1 MQQRHTDRE
10 VYFHELAQTSE
21 RYFIPYV
28 ERVVT
33 LSSSARVLEVG
44 CGEGGNL
51 VPFARRGC
59 AVTGVDRA
67 AVRVAEA
74 QSFFSAAG
82 LEGHFEAA
90 DIFNWAAPAAAYDV
104 ILLHDV
110 VEHVPDKAGLLCIL
124 RRLIRPGGVLFVGF
138 PSWFMP
144 FGGHQQIARNAF
156 VAHCP
161 FLHLLPLPCYAG
173 LLRRFETPAC
183 VTELLS
189 IRACR
194 CTVRRFEREA
204 LLAGW
209 TVADRQLWWVN
220 PHYEQKFGLR
230 PRLMPAWWARLP
242 LVRDMTATA
251 CFCLLQ

>member
-124 RRLIRPGGVLFVGF
+124 RRLIRPGGGVVRGL
-138 PSWFMP
+138 S
-144 FGGHQQIARNAF
+144 F
-156 VAHCP
+156 VAHALWWAP
-161 FLHLLPLPCYAG
+161 ADSAERVRGPLPVPSSPAPPVLCGPPAPVRDAG
-173 LLRRFETPAC
+173 LRDGTAFHPCLSLYGAPLRA
-183 VTELLS
+183 
-189 IRACR
+189 
-194 CTVRRFEREA
+194 
-204 LLAGW
+204 
-209 TVADRQLWWVN
+209 
-220 PHYEQKFGLR
+220 
-230 PRLMPAWWARLP
+230 
-242 LVRDMTATA
+242 
-251 CFCLLQ
+251 

>member
-173 LLRRFETPAC
+173 LLRRFE
-183 VTELLS
+183 
-189 IRACR
+189 
-194 CTVRRFEREA
+194 REA

-251 CFCLLQ
+251 CFYLLQ

>member
-1 MQQRHTDRE
+1 MQARHLDRRR
-10 VYFHELAQTSE
+10 YFMEEASTTE
-21 RYFIPYV
+21 KYFIPY
-28 ERVVT
+28 
-33 LSSSARVLEVG
+33 LSNFVATRGVNVLEVG

-51 VPFARRGC
+51 LPFARRAC
-59 AVTGVDRA
+59 HVTGVDMSELRIRQA
-67 AVRVAEA
+67 QTYFKEENATAEFVCSDILNYDCCGR
-74 QSFFSAAG
+74 SF
-82 LEGHFEAA
+82 
-90 DIFNWAAPAAAYDV
+90 DI
-104 ILLHDV
+104 IIMHDV

-138 PSWFMP
+138 PSWLMP

-251 CFCLLQ
+251 CFYLLQ

>member
-1 MQQRHTDRE
+1 M
-10 VYFHELAQTSE
+10 
-21 RYFIPYV
+21 
-28 ERVVT
+28 
-33 LSSSARVLEVG
+33 
-44 CGEGGNL
+44 
-51 VPFARRGC
+51 
-59 AVTGVDRA
+59 
-67 AVRVAEA
+67 
-74 QSFFSAAG
+74 
-82 LEGHFEAA
+82 
-90 DIFNWAAPAAAYDV
+90 
-104 ILLHDV
+104 
-110 VEHVPDKAGLLCIL
+110 EHVPDKAGLLCIL
-124 RRLIRPGGVLFVGF
+124 RCLIRPGGVLFVGF

-251 CFCLLQ
+251 CFYLLQ

>member
-82 LEGHFEAA
+82 LDGHFEAA
-90 DIFNWAAPAAAYDV
+90 DIFNWAAPAA
-104 ILLHDV
+104 
-110 VEHVPDKAGLLCIL
+110 PMTSSCFMTSWSMCPT
-124 RRLIRPGGVLFVGF
+124 RL
-138 PSWFMP
+138 
-144 FGGHQQIARNAF
+144 
-156 VAHCP
+156 
-161 FLHLLPLPCYAG
+161 
-173 LLRRFETPAC
+173 
-183 VTELLS
+183 
-189 IRACR
+189 
-194 CTVRRFEREA
+194 
-204 LLAGW
+204 
-209 TVADRQLWWVN
+209 
-220 PHYEQKFGLR
+220 
-230 PRLMPAWWARLP
+230 
-242 LVRDMTATA
+242 A
-251 CFCLLQ
+251 CFVSCAV